1 VSIEIPMLNAAAFY
15 DRIASRVREGRPFSM
30 VRLGDGELLVIKYP
44 KYTPEDEV
52 RAQVNKWFPAERLTK
67 NEIMQFGTDIH
78 TACRSADM
86 LGIPSDYEYSRWP
99 KWNRDMRWPVFM
111 RDYSLLEPQGREF
124 FHFYLVG
131 EWWTGGHFDRMMAGA
146 DRVILIGCRDVAE
159 MFRKRWP
166 HLRSVE
172 QWMIPPERFVWR
184 KYAQVLNAQGA
195 YEGAPHY
202 PDLYAEYLRRIHASH
217 TTLRGVLFLV
227 GAGGLGKMYCHAV
240 RQMGGMGLDVGAL
253 FDGWAGIPTR
263 PYLEKAAD
271 YVL

>member
-1 VSIEIPMLNAAAFY
+1 
-15 DRIASRVREGRPFSM
+15 
-30 VRLGDGELLVIKYP
+30 
-44 KYTPEDEV
+44 
-52 RAQVNKWFPAERLTK
+52 
-67 NEIMQFGTDIH
+67 
-78 TACRSADM
+78 
-86 LGIPSDYEYSRWP
+86 
-99 KWNRDMRWPVFM
+99 
-111 RDYSLLEPQGREF
+111 
-124 FHFYLVG
+124 
-131 EWWTGGHFDRMMAGA
+131 
-146 DRVILIGCRDVAE
+146 
-159 MFRKRWP
+159 
-166 HLRSVE
+166 
-172 QWMIPPERFVWR
+172 VWR

-217 TTLRGVLFLV
+217 TTLRGVLFLI